1 MALEEDMALL
11 AEVALFRNMD
21 RDALRLLA
29 FSSERRRLRAGDTLF
44 RKDDISEFSFVVV
57 SGIVTLIDDDVASAM
72 VGPGTLIGEMA
83 LLSETRR
90 PTTAIAREPTM
101 VLRISRQMFRRT
113 LEEYPATAARIAAEL
128 RQRVQE
134 MSGALAEV
142 KERLLRMDEKPAG
155 PKSSQ
160 S

>member
-11 AEVALFRNMD
+11 AQVAVFRDMD

-44 RKDDISEFSFVVV
+44 RKDDISEYSFVVA
-57 SGIVTLIDDDVASAM
+57 SGAITLIDDDVATAI
-72 VGPGTLIGEMA
+72 VGPGTLIGELA

-90 PTTAIAREPTM
+90 PTTAIAREPTI
-101 VLRISRQMFRRT
+101 VLRLSRQMFRRT
-113 LEEYPATAARIAAEL
+113 LEEYPATAARIAADL
-128 RQRVQE
+128 RRRVSE
-134 MSGALAEV
+134 MSGELAEV
-142 KERLLRMDEKPAG
+142 KDRLLKMGPAPSG
-155 PKSSQ
+155 SKSSE

>member
-11 AEVALFRNMD
+11 EKIALFRSMD

-29 FSSERRRLRAGDTLF
+29 FSSETRRLRAGDTLF
-44 RKDDISEFSFVVV
+44 RKDDTSEYGFVIR
-57 SGIVTLIDDDVASAM
+57 SGAITLIDDDVATAI

-90 PTTAIAREPTM
+90 PTTAIAREPT
-101 VLRISRQMFRRT
+101 VLLRLSRQMFRRT
-113 LEEYPATAARIAAEL
+113 LEEYPTTAARIAADL

-134 MSGALAEV
+134 MSAELAGV
-142 KERLLRMDEKPAG
+142 RDRLLNIG
-155 PKSSQ
+155 SKSDPDS
-160 S
+160 SKS

>member
-11 AEVALFRNMD
+11 AQVALFRDMD

-44 RKDDISEFSFVVV
+44 RKDDISEYSFVVV
-57 SGIVTLIDDDVASAM
+57 NGAITLIDDDVASAI

-101 VLRISRQMFRRT
+101 VLRLSRQMFRRT

-128 RQRVQE
+128 RQRVQQ
-134 MSGALAEV
+134 MSGELAQV
-142 KERLLRMDEKPAG
+142 KERLLKMG
-155 PKSSQ
+155 PKSSE

>member
-11 AEVALFRNMD
+11 AQVALFRDMD

-44 RKDDISEFSFVVV
+44 RKDDISEYSFVVV
-57 SGIVTLIDDDVASAM
+57 SGTITLIDDDVATAI

-101 VLRISRQMFRRT
+101 VLRLSRQMFRRT
-113 LEEYPATAARIAAEL
+113 LEEYPATAAHISAEL
-128 RQRVQE
+128 RQRVQQ
-134 MSGALAEV
+134 MSDELAEV
-142 KERLLRMDEKPAG
+142 KERLLKMGSGPAG
-155 PKSSQ
+155 PKVSKS
-160 S
+160 

>member
-11 AEVALFRNMD
+11 AQVALFRDMD

-44 RKDDISEFSFVVV
+44 RKDDISEYSFVVV
-57 SGIVTLIDDDVASAM
+57 NGAITLIDDDVASAI

-90 PTTAIAREPTM
+90 PTTAIAREPTI
-101 VLRISRQMFRRT
+101 VLRLSRQMFRRT

-128 RQRVQE
+128 RQRVQQ
-134 MSGALAEV
+134 MSGELAQV
-142 KERLLRMDEKPAG
+142 KERLLKMG
-155 PKSSQ
+155 PKSSE